1 MKLASHGSPKPLF
14 RVQILAPL
22 HMLVDNLIE
31 QGWLKTDSII
41 QAFKKI
47 HRKDFL
53 PDNIKSLAEENR
65 PLSIGFNQI
74 NSQPLTVA
82 FMLELLQPEPGD
94 KILDIGCG
102 SGWTTALLSQIV
114 GDKGKVIG
122 IEIIPQLA
130 DLATNNIS
138 KYNFNNKGVTQ
149 IICKNGMKGYEQEAP
164 FDKILASA
172 SGKNIPKDWIKQLKI
187 GGKVVA
193 PINTSIW
200 VFEKK
205 SEKEIIKKQYPG
217 FSFVP
222 LINKLK
228 KHI

>member
-1 MKLASHGSPKPLF
+1 MTL
-14 RVQILAPL
+14 IN
-22 HMLVDNLIE
+22 NLIE
-31 QGWLKTDSII
+31 QGWLKTNSII
-41 QAFKKI
+41 QAFKKVN
-47 HRKDFL
+47 RVDFL
-53 PDNIKSLAEENR
+53 PKNVKDLAQENR
-65 PLSIGFNQI
+65 PLSIGFNQT

-82 FMLELLQPEPGD
+82 FMLELLQPQPGD

-102 SGWTTALLSQIV
+102 SGWTTALLSEIV
-114 GDKGKVIG
+114 GDKGKVFG

-130 DLATNNIS
+130 GLAINNIS

-149 IICKNGMKGYEQEAP
+149 IICKNGMKGYGQEAP

-193 PINTSIW
+193 PVNNSIW

-217 FSFVP
+217 FIFVP

-228 KHI
+228 NYT